1 MRRHFRAYLWLSSV
15 AAILPLLAAQNDSS
29 QQQGGAAVSQYNVSY
44 DQPGKT
50 YRYDSLPLG
59 NGDIGISAYAE
70 EDGDLLFY
78 LTKQDAYDDNHIL
91 LKLGRVRVKLTPNPF
106 AKGQPYHEELDLH
119 RGELTMTAGDG
130 VNFLLWV
137 DANHPVAHVEI
148 TSKQPLNAQVQFET
162 WRKEDITLDDRSW
175 PNQRNLL
182 SGSGQPQILSADKV
196 VATTPDQLMW
206 YHQNTHSGWPTAMKL
221 QGLESLTSKL
231 VDPLQNRIF
240 GGAITG
246 DNLVKGD
253 DTTLKTKTASSQIVI
268 NVFALTRLS
277 SQSGEW
283 QSALKDIIQHTEA
296 VPLDLARNAHEQW
309 WSDFWDRS
317 WLRVTGETNFTPAIP
332 DNGLSL
338 NLGADVQGRNRLGG
352 AMARARLWK
361 RALSADE
368 IQKLASASPTV
379 DPAMEDDLVA
389 DWALGDLKDG
399 KVPNRARLGLEAN
412 LVGNAGVITL
422 DGVPSLPLNK
432 DTGFLE
438 VRKDERLATSG
449 DFTLEAWVYLNSDIN
464 PDGARIMDWS
474 SLDGQNG
481 YSLRLGGRNSLRL
494 AGVPGYEPMGG
505 GILPSHKWT
514 HVAVKVA
521 AGARTFYIDG
531 KEAATERKTDAVAM
545 SRAYALQRYFFACA
559 GRAGPW
565 LKYNGSIFTPYDT
578 NGPES
583 PDYRRWGGSMW
594 FQNTRHE
601 YWPMLATGDY
611 DLMQPLFGSYMK
623 NLPMAMQRTQ
633 IYYHHDGAFF
643 PETQTIFGT
652 YADSDFG
659 WDRANKPVGQ
669 CDSGYM
675 RYYWQGG
682 LELSAIMLDYYH
694 DTQDQKFLKETL
706 IPFASSILEFY
717 DQHWPRTTE
726 GKIHLDPSQS
736 IEMWHKAVNP
746 LPDIAGL
753 HFVLEGMLA
762 HIPGAEVES
771 QRQNWQKMLAD
782 LPPVPS
788 KTAPDGRKVLL
799 PADVY
804 TSKANRENPELY
816 AIFPYR
822 LYGVDKPNL
831 DVGLNTYA
839 QRACTGHNCWG
850 QDGTQ
855 SAFLG
860 QAGAS
865 AIDVS
870 RRFCTIDPHYRFP
883 IMYGPYADETP
894 DLDNG
899 GNAMMTLQT
908 MLLQCEGDK
917 ILLFPAWPKGWNV
930 EFKLHAPLKTTIEG
944 IYLNGKVTELKVSP
958 ESRAKDV
965 VQMAP
970 Q

>member
-1 MRRHFRAYLWLSSV
+1 MLRHLLACLWLSPLAV
-15 AAILPLLAAQNDSS
+15 TFPLPAEQNDST
-29 QQQGGAAVSQYNVSY
+29 QRQGGAAVSQYNVSY
-44 DQPGKT
+44 TQPGKT

-59 NGDIGISAYAE
+59 NGDIGISAYAV

-78 LTKQDAYDDNHIL
+78 LSKQDAYDDNHIL
-91 LKLGRVRVKLTPNPF
+91 LKLGRVRVKLAPNPF
-106 AKGQPYHEELDLH
+106 AKGQPYHEKLDLH

-130 VNFLLWV
+130 VNLLLWV
-137 DANHPVAHVEI
+137 DANRPVAHVEI
-148 TSKQPLNAQVQFET
+148 TSKQPIEAQVQFET
-162 WRKEDITLDDRSW
+162 WRKEDITLDDRHW

-196 VATTPDQLMW
+196 VSDSTNQLTW
-206 YHQNTHSGWPTAMKL
+206 YHQNTHSGWLTAMKL

-246 DNLVKGD
+246 SDLVKVD
-253 DTTLKTKTASSQIVI
+253 DTTLKSKTSSSHIVI
-268 NVFALTRLS
+268 NVFALTKLS
-277 SQSGEW
+277 CQPDEW
-283 QSALKDIIQHTEA
+283 QAALKDNINQTA
-296 VPLDLARNAHEQW
+296 VFSLDQARNAHEKW

-332 DNGLSL
+332 DNGLPL
-338 NLGADVQGRNRLGG
+338 QLGADVRGGNRLGG
-352 AMARARLWK
+352 ALARARLWK

-368 IQKLASASPTV
+368 VEKLASAPPTS
-379 DPAMEDDLVA
+379 DPAMKEDLVA
-389 DWALGDLKDG
+389 DWALGDLKNG
-399 KVPNRARLGLEAN
+399 QVPNRARLGLEAN
-412 LVGNAGVITL
+412 FVGNADVVTL
-422 DGVPSLPLNK
+422 DGVPSLLLNK

-438 VRKDERLATSG
+438 VPKDERLATSG
-449 DFTLEAWVYLNSDIN
+449 DFTLEAWVYLTSDIN

-474 SLDGQNG
+474 ALDGQNG
-481 YSLRLGGRNSLRL
+481 YSLRLGSKNSLRL
-494 AGVPGYEPMGG
+494 AGVPGFEPMGG
-505 GILPSHKWT
+505 GTLPSRKWT
-514 HVAVKVA
+514 QIAVKVG

-531 KEAATERKTDAVAM
+531 KVVAHDAKTDAVAM

-578 NGPES
+578 AGPES
-583 PDYRRWGGSMW
+583 PDYRRWGGCMW

-611 DLMQPLFGSYMK
+611 DLMQPLFASYMK
-623 NLPMAMQRTQ
+623 NLPMARQRTQ

-652 YADSDFG
+652 YADADFG
-659 WDRANKPVGQ
+659 WDRTNKPVGQ
-669 CDSGYM
+669 CESGYM

-682 LELSAIMLDYYH
+682 LELTAMMLDYYH
-694 DTQDQKFLKETL
+694 DTQDENFLKETL

-717 DQHWPRTTE
+717 DQHWPRTVE

-736 IEMWHKAVNP
+736 IEMWHMAVNP

-753 HFVLEGMLA
+753 HFVLEGLLSQV
-762 HIPGAEVES
+762 PNAEVER
-771 QRQNWQKMLAD
+771 QRPNWQKMLGD

-788 KTAPDGRKVLL
+788 RTEADGLNVLL

-822 LYGVDKPNL
+822 LYGVDKPDL

-839 QRACTGHNCWG
+839 QRVCTGHNCWG
-850 QDGTQ
+850 QDGTE

-860 QAGAS
+860 LAGAA

-870 RRFCTIDPHYRFP
+870 RRFCIVDPQYRFP

-899 GNAMMTLQT
+899 GNAMMTLLT

-930 EFKLHAPLKTTIEG
+930 EFKLHAPRNTTIEG
-944 IYLNGKVTELKVSP
+944 IYLDGKVTELKVSP
-958 ESRAKDV
+958 ESRSKDV
-965 VQMAP
+965 VQMTP